1 MLRRRF
7 FMQNVNIG
15 MTSEHRQKICAI
27 LNQIVADLSVLYV
40 KTRNYHWNVE
50 GMQFGPLHE
59 LFEHQYDHLAETIDE
74 VAERVR
80 MLGGRPIGTMVQFL
94 EHATLKEHP
103 SNDHP
108 DALTMLANLVA
119 DHESCIRFL
128 REAVDTCDQYH
139 DMGTN
144 DFLTGLMEQQEK
156 TAWMLRSHLGT

>member
-1 MLRRRF
+1 
-7 FMQNVNIG
+7 MQNVNIG
-15 MTSEHRQKICAI
+15 MSSEQRQKISAI
-27 LNQIVADLSVLYV
+27 LNQVVADLSVLYV

-50 GMQFGPLHE
+50 GMQFGPLHD
-59 LFEHQYDHLAETIDE
+59 LFEGQYDQLAETIDE

-80 MLGGRPIGTMVQFL
+80 MLGGRPIGTMSQFL

-103 SNDHP
+103 ANDFP

-128 REAVDTCDQYH
+128 REAVDTCEKHH

-144 DFLTGLMEQQEK
+144 DFLTGLMEQHEK